1 MEIKMNKNIDRNKI
15 GQSVQLILLSLP
27 LNEVKVE
34 FDQPVTTVNLSKNDM
49 WTLPACLLL
58 DTATKTDS
66 LEHGLDEFQAVISK
80 LNQKVTTK
88 PLAPIND
95 FKTVLLESCHDN
107 EKTSLIT
114 VMLKIAQSF
123 YKKKLVITNPN
134 IEISKAE
141 LAFFNR
147 TIYQCLALCVPYLT
161 VTINGEELTS
171 SNDKKSAISILLIE
185 VMDLVLHI
193 SPDTV
198 LTNLQ
203 QNAPDSITQ
212 NWFTELKKYY
222 KKH

>member
-1 MEIKMNKNIDRNKI
+1 M
-15 GQSVQLILLSLP
+15 
-27 LNEVKVE
+27 
-34 FDQPVTTVNLSKNDM
+34 
-49 WTLPACLLL
+49 
-58 DTATKTDS
+58 
-66 LEHGLDEFQAVISK
+66 
-80 LNQKVTTK
+80 
-88 PLAPIND
+88 
-95 FKTVLLESCHDN
+95 
-107 EKTSLIT
+107 
-114 VMLKIAQSF
+114 
-123 YKKKLVITNPN
+123 KKLVITNPN

-141 LAFFNR
+141 LDFFNR
-147 TIYQCLALCVPYLT
+147 TIYQCLTLCVPYLT

-185 VMDLVLHI
+185 AMDLVLHI

>member
-1 MEIKMNKNIDRNKI
+1 MKKNIDRDKI
-15 GQSVQLILLSLP
+15 GQSVQLVLLSLP
-27 LNEVKVE
+27 LNEVKAE
-34 FDQPVTTVNLSKNDM
+34 FDQPVTTVHLPKDDM
-49 WTLPACLLL
+49 WTLPTCLLL

-66 LEHGLDEFQAVISK
+66 LEHGLDKFQAVINE

-95 FKTVLLESCHDN
+95 FKTVLLESCHDS

-114 VMLKIAQSF
+114 IMLKIAQSF
-123 YKKKLVITNPN
+123 YKKKLVINDAN
-134 IEISKAE
+134 IEVSDAE
-141 LAFFNR
+141 LAFFNK

-161 VTINGEELTS
+161 VTINGEKLTS

-185 VMDLVLHI
+185 AMDLVLHI

-203 QNAPDSITQ
+203 QNAPDSITL
-212 NWFTELKKYY
+212 NWFTKLKEYY
-222 KKH
+222 RKHQ

>member
-49 WTLPACLLL
+49 WILPTCLLL
-58 DTATKTDS
+58 NTATKTDS
-66 LEHGLDEFQAVISK
+66 LEHSLDEFQAVISK

-134 IEISKAE
+134 IEISKTE
-141 LAFFNR
+141 LDFFNR

-185 VMDLVLHI
+185 AMDLVLHI